1 MGKFEDLVQQARDG
15 DMDALTTLETEFGG
29 SNLREQVDA
38 ANQSLKDND
47 QFIRTGKFQ
56 SLKAEMGDDVDLS
69 LEDFEGVDSNDFSA
83 DLLREKAEEKSE
95 AKVTAHLAAATA
107 AGFESV
113 EEYDQALEA
122 LKSAQSK
129 KKDGMETLGGAT
141 ASTSGGQT
149 PPVEEKEPYD
159 AALDDFQSATKGG
172 ATHDVA
178 LGEAAHTLMA
188 NQHPELEES
197 K

>member
-1 MGKFEDLVQQARDG
+1 MGKFEDLVQRARDG
-15 DMDALTTLETEFGG
+15 DMDALNELESEFGG

-38 ANQSLKDND
+38 VTQTLKDND

-56 SLKAEMGDDVDLS
+56 SLKAEMGDDADLT
-69 LEDFEGVDSNDFSA
+69 LEDLEGVDSNDFSA

-95 AKVTAHLAAATA
+95 AKVTAHLAAATS

-122 LKSAQSK
+122 LKASQTQK
-129 KKDGMETLGGAT
+129 KEGMETLGGPT

-149 PPVEEKEPYD
+149 PPAEEKEPYD
-159 AALDDFQSATKGG
+159 AALEDFESATKSG

-188 NQHPELEES
+188 NQHPELEEAT
-197 K
+197 

>member
-47 QFIRTGKFQ
+47 QYIRQGKFQ
-56 SLKAEMGDDVDLS
+56 SIRSELADDVDLS
-69 LEDFEGVDSNDFSA
+69 LDDFEGVDSNDFSA
-83 DLLREKAEEKSE
+83 DLLREKAEEKLE
-95 AKVTAHLAAATA
+95 LHTAAHLVAATA

-113 EEYDQALEA
+113 EEYDSALA
-122 LKSAQSK
+122 VLKSEQTK
-129 KKDGMETLGGAT
+129 KKEGMETLGGAT
-141 ASTSGGQT
+141 ASTSGGQQ
-149 PPVEEKEPYD
+149 PPAEEKEPYD
-159 AALDDFQSATKGG
+159 AALDDYKSATKSG
-172 ATHDVA
+172 ATQDIA

>member
-1 MGKFEDLVQQARDG
+1 MGKFEDLVQKARDG
-15 DMDALTTLETEFGG
+15 DMDALTELETEFGG

-38 ANQSLKDND
+38 ANQTLKDND
-47 QFIRTGKFQ
+47 QYIRAGKFQ
-56 SLKAEMGDDVDLS
+56 ALKSELGDGVDLS
-69 LEDFEGVDSNDFSA
+69 LEDVEGVDSNDFSA
-83 DLLREKAEEKSE
+83 DLLREKADEKLAMQS
-95 AKVTAHLAAATA
+95 AAHLVAATA

-122 LKSAQSK
+122 LKSAQTK
-129 KKDGMETLGGAT
+129 KKEDMETLGGPT

-149 PPVEEKEPYD
+149 PPVEEQEPYEV
-159 AALDDFQSATKGG
+159 ALDEFQGAVKGG

-178 LGEAAHTLMA
+178 LGEAAHALMA
-188 NQHPELEES
+188 NQHPELEDS